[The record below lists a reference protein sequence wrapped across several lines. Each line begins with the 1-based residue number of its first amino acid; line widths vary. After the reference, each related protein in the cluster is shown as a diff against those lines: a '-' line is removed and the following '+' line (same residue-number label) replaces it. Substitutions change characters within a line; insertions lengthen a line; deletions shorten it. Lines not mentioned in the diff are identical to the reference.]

1 MAELSLSLERMSFLQ
16 LVQLLG
22 FVAAYMLAIGGL
34 LGPRGRWRATG
45 LSLLLAAGFVAATDP
60 WVHGALLVVFVIG
73 GLGLFVFFTWVMAR
87 LLASRLPGTGP
98 VVVEMD
104 QTPPLPSMPAAE
116 SASPT
121 ESVPAADPELSLA
134 GQRAAPKLARRA
146 LR

>member
-1 MAELSLSLERMSFLQ
+1 MTELGLSLERMSFLQ
-16 LVQLLG
+16 LVLLLG

-34 LGPRGRWRATG
+34 LEPRGRWRAAG

-60 WVHGALLVVFVIG
+60 WVHGALLVVFVVG

-98 VVVEMD
+98 VVVEID
-104 QTPPLPSMPAAE
+104 EAPPLPSIPAAE
-116 SASPT
+116 SVLPA
-121 ESVPAADPELSLA
+121 ESVPAADPQMPVSLA

-146 LR
+146 